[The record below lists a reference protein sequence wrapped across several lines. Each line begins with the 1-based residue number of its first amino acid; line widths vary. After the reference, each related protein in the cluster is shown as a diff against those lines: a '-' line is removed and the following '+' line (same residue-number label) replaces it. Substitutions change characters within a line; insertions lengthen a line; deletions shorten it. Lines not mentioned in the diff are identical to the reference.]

1 MMERIVSLN
10 QSGDASVP
18 LLTRSHQKR
27 GQKACYCY
35 SIRRPKGKGAFLV
48 LLWNFLIFSYR
59 YAALGSIVNI
69 IVGARGSLAPWMT
82 SLLYVVLE
90 TSLPKFL
97 YPVAG
102 WLADA
107 KFGRYKVMRV
117 SIWIMWIGSVVL
129 SVAQILEFA
138 LDHDHTNDDTFLPV
152 YIIVY
157 ILNAIGIAGYH
168 ANVIPFGIDQMED
181 GSSDNYS
188 AFIHWYYWTR
198 NFSLGLM
205 LQTFFA
211 AWKCPSHGEADTKN
225 QLYVL
230 IAEVAFLSL
239 ALCTD
244 FLFSHVLI
252 KEPKTQNPLKMVV
265 KVSSFILENKSPV
278 GHRSA
283 LTFNSWQA
291 AIPTRSSFAKKSYG
305 GPFESE
311 AVEDVKV
318 FWYILV
324 FLFST
329 GSFYLVENAVSLP
342 TTMDAAYI
350 VSHPFPPPPPHT
362 HTHTHTHTHRV
373 TLPMIYLLV
382 IPV

>member
-1 MMERIVSLN
+1 MERIVSLN
-10 QSGDASVP
+10 QGSDDASVS

-27 GQKACYCY
+27 GQKTRHCY

-48 LLWNFLIFSYR
+48 LLWNFLIFSYQ
-59 YAALGSIVNI
+59 YAALDSIVTI
-69 IVGARGSLAPWMT
+69 IVRTRGDLAPWLT
-82 SLLYVVLE
+82 LLLYVVLE

-107 KFGRYKVMRV
+107 KFGRYNVMRV

-129 SVAQILEFA
+129 SVAQIMEFA
-138 LDHDHTNDDTFLPV
+138 LDHDHTSDDTFLPV

-211 AWKCPSHGEADTKN
+211 AWKCPSHGEADAKN
-225 QLYVL
+225 QLYIL

-265 KVSSFILENKSPV
+265 KVSSFILKNKGPV

-311 AVEDVKV
+311 AVEDVKA

-342 TTMDAAYI
+342 TTMDTAFI
-350 VSHPFPPPPPHT
+350 EFFVTPPHPS
-362 HTHTHTHTHRV
+362 HTHTHRV
-373 TLPMIYLLV
+373 TLPMICLLV

>member
-1 MMERIVSLN
+1 MERTVSLN
-10 QSGDASVP
+10 ESSDDPSAP
-18 LLTRSHQKR
+18 LLTRRHQKR
-27 GQKACYCY
+27 SKKVCCRY

-48 LLWNFLIFSYR
+48 LLWNFLIFSYQ
-59 YAALGSIVNI
+59 YAALDSVVSI
-69 IVGARGSLAPWMT
+69 IVRTRGNLSPWLT
-82 SLLYVVLE
+82 LLLV

-97 YPVAG
+97 YPLAG

-107 KFGRYKVMRV
+107 KFGRYNVMRV
-117 SIWIMWIGSVVL
+117 SIWVMWIGSVVL
-129 SVAQILEFA
+129 SVTQILEFA
-138 LDHDHTNDDTFLPV
+138 LGHDHTNDYTFLPV

-198 NFSLGLM
+198 NFSLGLIV
-205 LQTFFA
+205 QTFFA
-211 AWKCPSHGEADTKN
+211 AWKCPSHHEPEAKN
-225 QLYVL
+225 QLYIL

-239 ALCTD
+239 VLCTD

-252 KEPKTQNPLKMVV
+252 KEPKTPNPLKMVV
-265 KVSSFILENKSPV
+265 KVSSFILRHKGPV

-291 AIPTRSSFAKKSYG
+291 TIPTRSSFAKKPYG

-311 AVEDVKV
+311 AVEDVKA

-329 GSFYLVENAVSLP
+329 GSFFLVENAVSLLA
-342 TTMDAAYI
+342 TMDTACA
-350 VSHPFPPPPPHT
+350 
-362 HTHTHTHTHRV
+362 HR
-373 TLPMIYLLV
+373 I
-382 IPV
+382 IFH